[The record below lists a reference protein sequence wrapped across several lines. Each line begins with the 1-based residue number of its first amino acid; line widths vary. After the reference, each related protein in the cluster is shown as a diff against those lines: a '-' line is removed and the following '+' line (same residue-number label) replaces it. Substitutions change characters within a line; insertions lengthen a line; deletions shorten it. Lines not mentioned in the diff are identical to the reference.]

1 MSKEIKNIVHKNVIQ
16 FLTEPNEED
25 YLWRY
30 MDLNKF
36 LSFIMERKLHLARFD
51 QLDDVHEGI
60 SNVQIIKKLALRKL
74 EGESNGSFGSTLIKL
89 TINAIDRKYDLSGE
103 AKVQVYQKLY
113 YTNCWIIGKR
123 ESMAMWGTFSNKDSI
138 AIKVRYKELKDVF
151 KSGHFRLKELDG
163 FYKIKLGKIQYVDF
177 INMEGDLTEIVEIDE
192 IGFAKDLSYKHEN
205 EFRICLLKSDPE
217 ATCKKYKVKPN
228 WTNEDDQNLNSNTG
242 LSLELSDFENL
253 PFEIIFHPKAD
264 EFSKNNIIN
273 LLTKFDIPF
282 KTHSSEITL
291 R

>member
-1 MSKEIKNIVHKNVIQ
+1 MSNEIQNFIHKNEIE
-16 FLTEPNEED
+16 FLKEPNEED

-36 LSFIMERKLHLARFD
+36 LSFILEKKLHLARFD

-60 SNVQIIKKLALRKL
+60 SNAQIIKKLALHKL
-74 EGESNGSFGSTLIKL
+74 ERESNGSFAETLIKVA
-89 TINAIDRKYDLSGE
+89 INATDRKFDWSGQ
-103 AKVQVYQKLY
+103 AKAKILQKLY

-123 ESMAMWGTFSNKDSI
+123 ESMAMWGTFSNKDSV
-138 AIKVRYKELKDVF
+138 AIKIRYKELKDIF
-151 KSGHFRLKELDG
+151 KRGQFRLKELDG

-177 INMEGDLTEIVEIDE
+177 INMDEDLTEIAEIE
-192 IGFAKDLSYKHEN
+192 KIGFAKDLSYQHEN

-242 LSLELSDFENL
+242 LSLELSDFENM

-264 EFSKNNIIN
+264 EFSKNNIRSLLKKCDIN
-273 LLTKFDIPF
+273 FETSD
-282 KTHSSEITL
+282 SEIIL